1 MKVIGLTGGIGSGKS
16 TLLKWFQ
23 AQGVPCFESDVA
35 GRVLLD
41 STLREEVSK
50 RFGSSLYGSDGRLDR
65 AALAALVFNDTTA
78 LDDLN
83 KLVHPAV
90 ASAFKTFKKQH
101 DKAPFVINEAAILFE
116 TGGYKKCDLTILV
129 KAPMKERIQR
139 IISRNGVS
147 EEEVLARM
155 KQQWSDEKKEQYAD
169 FVILNTDLEKT
180 YEQAVNVLK
189 KLRE

>member
-23 AQGVPCFESDVA
+23 ERGVPCFESDA
-35 GRVLLD
+35 MGRKLLD
-41 STLREEVSK
+41 TQLRKAVSD
-50 RFGSSLYGSDGRLDR
+50 RFGSALYGSDGRLDR
-65 AALAALVFNDTTA
+65 AALAALVFNDATA
-78 LDDLN
+78 LNDLN

-90 ASAFKTFKKQH
+90 ATAFETFKKQH

-129 KAPMKERIQR
+129 KAPMKERMQR
-139 IISRNGVS
+139 IISRDGVT

-155 KQQWSDEKKEQYAD
+155 KKQWSDEKKEQYAD
-169 FVILNTDLEKT
+169 FVIRNTDLENT
-180 YEQAVNVLK
+180 YEQAAKVLK

>member
-23 AQGVPCFESDVA
+23 EQGVPCFESDAV
-35 GRVLLD
+35 GRKLLD
-41 STLREEVSK
+41 TQLRKVVSD
-50 RFGSSLYGSDGRLDR
+50 RFGSTLYDAHGHLDR
-65 AALAALVFNDTTA
+65 AALAALVFNNATA

-90 ASAFKTFKKQH
+90 ATAFEIFKKQH
-101 DKAPFVINEAAILFE
+101 HLAPLVINEAAILFE

-129 KAPMKERIQR
+129 KAPMKERLQR
-139 IISRNGVS
+139 IISRDGVT

-180 YEQAVNVLK
+180 YEQAAKVLK
-189 KLRE
+189 KLKE